1 MSTFSEIPASHC
13 VAPTQQIPGQHLIA
27 EKNSLLVFSSLFW
40 LQKLELLLKAKFSV
54 ECFSVSQSVFVFKKQ
69 WISYK
74 KYAPIIASYDLSN
87 SPWQPQEATL
97 HPHQSLLLI
106 GIPKLRRVRLCQD
119 LFNISVTCDMK
130 HFYRTQVW
138 SPCQVSKK
146 ITPLFETF
154 GKLVTTEAEVWLLG
168 EALISPPKLLL
179 SSCFAPVQ
187 FDR

>member
-27 EKNSLLVFSSLFW
+27 EKNSLLFFSPLFW

-69 WISYK
+69 WISYNK
-74 KYAPIIASYDLSN
+74 DAPIIASYDFSN
-87 SPWQPQEATL
+87 SPGQLQEVTL

-130 HFYRTQVW
+130 HFYRDP
-138 SPCQVSKK
+138 SMIIALPCQVSKK

-154 GKLVTTEAEVWLLG
+154 GKLVTTSWSLTKFL
-168 EALISPPKLLL
+168 
-179 SSCFAPVQ
+179 APQVL
-187 FDR
+187 